1 MDHFGAIKE
10 RVRNYILREFLPRQR
25 AGELTDTLSLVETG
39 IIDSL
44 GALKMFAFIE
54 EEFDIDIEPED
65 VLVEHLGTIG
75 DIAKFVAEKWEPC

>member
-1 MDHFGAIKE
+1 MDQIGAIKE
-10 RVRNYILREFLPRQR
+10 RVRNYILQEFLPRQR

-65 VLVEHLGTIG
+65 VLVEHLGTVG
-75 DIAKFVAEKWEPC
+75 EIAKFIGEKLGLC

>member
-1 MDHFGAIKE
+1 MDQIGAIKE

-65 VLVEHLGTIG
+65 VLVEHLGTVG